1 MELKYEGYID
11 LKSDADFA
19 KFLNPELVGR
29 AFPGVTSVAKD
40 GDWYRARMTI
50 GIGGLRGPMDVKFRY
65 AETSAD
71 KIVVVGSATGLQSTV
86 DFVLQLIKEG
96 LRAHW
101 IFTGN
106 ARGLISALGKPIV
119 DAAAKSIVDQVVHN
133 LQSL

>member
-1 MELKYEGYID
+1 MELRYEGYID

-19 KFLNPELVGR
+19 KFLNPELVGK
-29 AFPGVTSVAKD
+29 AFPGVASITKD

-65 AETSAD
+65 AEASEN
-71 KIVVVGSATGLQSTV
+71 KVVVVGSASGLQSTV
-86 DFVLQLIKEG
+86 DFTLQLIKEG
-96 LRAHW
+96 VRAHW
-101 IFTGN
+101 VFVGN

-119 DAAAKSIVDQVVHN
+119 DAAAKSIVDQVVRN